1 MSKYLNKIIHK
12 SLDLLGYKLL
22 RSEDVIN
29 FKLDNLKLKL
39 SNQIKYDRSLESFII
54 FVLKNFKNSKS
65 QIFQDLLVDYL
76 LSKRDGVFCE
86 VGALDGIV
94 FSNTYYLEKELGWTG
109 ILCEPNKKYINK
121 IKLTTKIF

>member
-12 SLDLLGYKLL
+12 SLDLFGYKLL

-76 LSKRDGVFCE
+76 LSKVMVYSAR
-86 VGALDGIV
+86 
-94 FSNTYYLEKELGWTG
+94 
-109 ILCEPNKKYINK
+109 
-121 IKLTTKIF
+121 